1 MRGLSVA
8 SIGHGSRHSQQV
20 RQPARGQS
28 VPFVGAGYPQYVG
41 AGRRQPPQFHYRQ
54 APARRAIPIIAPV
67 APRDVRYAVVVR
79 REQTVAPSDMGKQA
93 LFRGYLRDVGS
104 NVAPYGR
111 AHLVSV
117 GNIASRSHFMQ
128 EMTEDSNMGRR
139 KVEAESRH
147 GPFRDAR
154 GNYMTK
160 ARSANVR
167 YQVRNRAIHI
177 TINRG
182 VHMGE
187 LDVLIGKLAAHRMSV
202 NHSRI
207 TLIVGGKKIAGPY
220 GPGGAPGNRAA
231 GAHPKHEHRHHDSRR
246 EAERR
251 AHARP

>member
-1 MRGLSVA
+1 MPVG
-8 SIGHGSRHSQQV
+8 GHYH
-20 RQPARGQS
+20 PH
-28 VPFVGAGYPQYVG
+28 PL
-41 AGRRQPPQFHYRQ
+41 
-54 APARRAIPIIAPV
+54 PIVAPV
-67 APRDVRYAVVVR
+67 AVNEVRYAVVAR
-79 REQTVAPSDMGKQA
+79 RERTVAPSDMGKQA

-111 AHLVSV
+111 AHLVSI
-117 GNIASRSHFMQ
+117 GNIAARNHFMQ
-128 EMTEDSNMGRR
+128 ELTDSNMGRR

-207 TLIVGGKKIAGPY
+207 TLIVGGKKMRLGK
-220 GPGGAPGNRAA
+220 RAA

-251 AHARP
+251 AAQEPHARPQVHAKLIAYH

>member
-1 MRGLSVA
+1 
-8 SIGHGSRHSQQV
+8 
-20 RQPARGQS
+20 
-28 VPFVGAGYPQYVG
+28 
-41 AGRRQPPQFHYRQ
+41 
-54 APARRAIPIIAPV
+54 
-67 APRDVRYAVVVR
+67 
-79 REQTVAPSDMGKQA
+79 
-93 LFRGYLRDVGS
+93 
-104 NVAPYGR
+104 
-111 AHLVSV
+111 
-117 GNIASRSHFMQ
+117 MQ

-177 TINRG
+177 TIQRG

-207 TLIVGGKKIAGPY
+207 TLIVSGRKMRLGKLDQTDLEGLRETVQR
-220 GPGGAPGNRAA
+220 APDQ
-231 GAHPKHEHRHHDSRR
+231 KYMQS
-246 EAERR
+246 
-251 AHARP
+251 

>member
-1 MRGLSVA
+1 MPAG
-8 SIGHGSRHSQQV
+8 GHYH
-20 RQPARGQS
+20 
-28 VPFVGAGYPQYVG
+28 PQ
-41 AGRRQPPQFHYRQ
+41 AL
-54 APARRAIPIIAPV
+54 PIIAPV
-67 APRDVRYAVVVR
+67 VANEVRYAVVAR
-79 REQTVAPSDMGKQA
+79 RELTVAPSDMGKQSM
-93 LFRGYLRDVGS
+93 FRGYLRDVGS

-111 AHLVSV
+111 AHLVSI
-117 GNIASRSHFMQ
+117 GNIAARNHFMQ
-128 EMTEDSNMGRR
+128 ELTTDSNMGRR

-207 TLIVGGKKIAGPY
+207 TLLVSGRKMRLKLDHTDGRSPAT
-220 GPGGAPGNRAA
+220 RASA
-231 GAHPKHEHRHHDSRR
+231 S
-246 EAERR
+246 
-251 AHARP
+251 

>member
-1 MRGLSVA
+1 MPVG
-8 SIGHGSRHSQQV
+8 GHYH
-20 RQPARGQS
+20 PH
-28 VPFVGAGYPQYVG
+28 PL
-41 AGRRQPPQFHYRQ
+41 
-54 APARRAIPIIAPV
+54 PIVAPV
-67 APRDVRYAVVVR
+67 AVNEVRYAVVAR
-79 REQTVAPSDMGKQA
+79 RERTVAPSDMGKQA

-111 AHLVSV
+111 AHLVSI
-117 GNIASRSHFMQ
+117 GNVAARNHFMQ
-128 EMTEDSNMGRR
+128 ELTEDSNMGRR

-177 TINRG
+177 TIRRG

-207 TLIVGGKKIAGPY
+207 TLIVSGKKMRLGKLDHTDLAGLRETVQRALTRNTSIGIMIHDEKPN
-220 GPGGAPGNRAA
+220 GALHKNHMPDR
-231 GAHPKHEHRHHDSRR
+231 KYMQS
-246 EAERR
+246 
-251 AHARP
+251 